1 MVGNIL
7 KDLWV
12 VLKDVLMITGFVFM
26 MMLVIEYA
34 NVQTRGQWQKL
45 LTGKKW
51 RQYLFAAL
59 MGILPGCL
67 GSFAVVTLYTHNI
80 ISLGA
85 LVTTMI
91 ATSGDEAFVMLAL
104 FPVKA
109 ILLNVILF
117 GIGIGAGVLTD
128 LLLKKHRVRYASFH
142 ELPLHEETCTCFRP
156 RQIIPQ
162 LRDCSLP
169 RFLLM
174 LFLLLCLVGFVTG
187 IIGENEWSWIRV
199 TLVLVSTVSLF
210 IVSTVPEHFLRE
222 HLWKHVAIKH
232 VPQIFFWTLG
242 AMLVIKIFLANL
254 TIEQWL
260 QQSRY
265 IVLIIACLVGLIPES
280 GPHLVFVTMYAQH
293 LIPFSILLASSI
305 VQDGHGMLPLLAQ
318 SRREFGLVK
327 LLNFLVGISIG
338 LLGLWMKV

>member
-1 MVGNIL
+1 
-7 KDLWV
+7 
-12 VLKDVLMITGFVFM
+12 
-26 MMLVIEYA
+26 
-34 NVQTRGQWQKL
+34 
-45 LTGKKW
+45 
-51 RQYLFAAL
+51 
-59 MGILPGCL
+59 
-67 GSFAVVTLYTHNI
+67 
-80 ISLGA
+80 
-85 LVTTMI
+85 
-91 ATSGDEAFVMLAL
+91 
-104 FPVKA
+104 
-109 ILLNVILF
+109 
-117 GIGIGAGVLTD
+117 
-128 LLLKKHRVRYASFH
+128 
-142 ELPLHEETCTCFRP
+142 
-156 RQIIPQ
+156 
-162 LRDCSLP
+162 
-169 RFLLM
+169 
-174 LFLLLCLVGFVTG
+174 LCLVGFVTG

-199 TLVLVSTVSLF
+199 TLVLVSAVSLF

-222 HLWKHVAIKH
+222 HLLKHVAIKH
-232 VPQIFFWTLG
+232 IPQIFFWTLG

-280 GPHLVFVTMYAQH
+280 GPHIVFVTMYAQH